1 MGLAQQYDAKWVM
14 LSSLKRTFLR
24 QHYVIN
30 GLIFYKKISKNCIW
44 ESPALYSTLFRT
56 ISAISKEKGKTSG
69 WKRGS
74 NSMAMQ
80 PPPLISY
87 PETTSCFSEK
97 IIAST
102 TLQGSINQSEVK
114 LFLKR
119 YLLILPY
126 INSVLDNMMSN
137 MGKYSFTIGQLP
149 TKCKRRMKQWYA
161 NKLYETLS
169 CHSAFLIIVRMDA
182 HYFTTEAFTLDVGCL
197 LLFRDYVSFSQKC
210 SSQKV
215 FLTVRKSNIETIETN
230 AAVSLRPVYPRKWKC
245 DEFIN

>member
-14 LSSLKRTFLR
+14 SSSLKRTFLR

-30 GLIFYKKISKNCIW
+30 GLIFYKTNLKIAYGRAQRCTQ
-44 ESPALYSTLFRT
+44 PF
-56 ISAISKEKGKTSG
+56 SAPFPPYPKKKEKLQVGNEAVTLWPCSH
-69 WKRGS
+69 
-74 NSMAMQ
+74 
-80 PPPLISY
+80 PLWYHI

-102 TLQGSINQSEVK
+102 TLLGSINQSEVK
-114 LFLKR
+114 LFLER

-161 NKLYETLS
+161 NKLYKTLS
-169 CHSAFLIIVRMDA
+169 CHSAFLIIVRMGA
-182 HYFTTEAFTLDVGCL
+182 HYFTTEAFTLDVSCL

-215 FLTVRKSNIETIETN
+215 ILTVRKSNIETIETN